1 MDKQEEKQENGQV
14 FVDKE
19 LKTLCDE
26 FREHNNIPLE
36 KFDAYGVKRG
46 LRNPDGTGVLAGL
59 TQISK
64 VHGYLIDDNERVPDK
79 GRLTYRGIDVADIV
93 EGCRKAD
100 RFGYEEV
107 VWLLLFGQLPTAN
120 QLDKLH
126 RVLSYYRE
134 LPENFA
140 EDMILKA
147 PSRNIMNKLARS
159 VLALYSYDDNPDD
172 ISLENS
178 IRQSFQLIAQMPA
191 IMTYA
196 YQVKRRRF
204 DKQSMF
210 FHPVNPSQS
219 TAESILDAIRPDRQ
233 FTHDEAHLLDL
244 CMILHAEH
252 SGGNNSTF
260 SVRVLSST
268 GTDIYSAIAAGIGS
282 LKGPKHGGA
291 NHRVMM
297 MMNDLM
303 ENVDDWGSERKVY
316 DYLVKIANK
325 EVGDHSGLIY
335 GMGHAVYTLSDPR
348 AVILKHEAEKLA
360 PQHEGM
366 QAKFELFELVEK
378 LAPKVFESV
387 HGDTKTIS
395 ANVDFYSG
403 LVYEMLNIPPE
414 LYTPMFAVSR
424 MPGWCAHRIEEIET
438 AKRIMRPAYFS
449 LSKRRPYIPLEER

>member
-1 MDKQEEKQENGQV
+1 LEKQTDSKG
-14 FVDKE
+14 FVSKE
-19 LKTLCDE
+19 LQDLCNE
-26 FREHNNIPLE
+26 VRRSNRIPSE
-36 KFDAYGVKRG
+36 DFTAYGVKRG

-59 TQISK
+59 TKISN
-64 VHGYLIDDNERVPDK
+64 VHGYLINDNIRVPDQ
-79 GRLTYRGIDVADIV
+79 GVLTYRGIDVSEIV

-107 VWLLLFGQLPTAN
+107 VWLLLFGQLPAQA
-120 QLDKLH
+120 QLNKLH
-126 RVLSYYRE
+126 QVLGYYRE

-172 ISLENS
+172 SSLENN
-178 IRQSFQLIAQMPA
+178 IRQSLQLIAQLPA

-210 FHPVNPSQS
+210 FHPVDPTQS
-219 TAESILDAIRPDRQ
+219 VAESILDAIRPDRK

-244 CMILHAEH
+244 CMMLHAEH

-260 SVRVLSST
+260 AVRVLSSS

-303 ENVDDWGSERKVY
+303 EHVDDWGSERQVY
-316 DYLVKIANK
+316 DYLVKIVNK

-348 AVILKHEAEKLA
+348 AVMLKREAEKLA

-378 LAPKVFESV
+378 LAPKVFEEV

-403 LVYEMLNIPPE
+403 LVYEMLNIPPD
-414 LYTPMFAVSR
+414 LYTPLFAVSR

-438 AKRIMRPAYFS
+438 ARRIMRPAYLS
-449 LSKRRPYIPLEER
+449 LSRRRPYVPIEER

>member
-1 MDKQEEKQENGQV
+1 MEQ
-14 FVDKE
+14 KE
-19 LKTLCDE
+19 DNTGLISQDLQDLCDE
-26 FREHNNIPLE
+26 FRENNQIPMA
-36 KFDAYGVKRG
+36 KFDLYGVKRG

-59 TQISK
+59 TQISN
-64 VHGYLIDDNERVPDK
+64 VHGYLINDSERVPDK
-79 GRLTYRGIDVADIV
+79 GILTYRGIDVAEIV

-107 VWLLLFGQLPTAN
+107 VWLLLFGKLPDSAQLK
-120 QLDKLH
+120 KLH
-126 RVLSYYRE
+126 TLLSYYRE

-159 VLALYSYDDNPDD
+159 VLALYSYDENPDD

-178 IRQSFQLIAQMPA
+178 MRQSFQLIAQLPA

-219 TAESILDAIRPDRQ
+219 IAESILDAIRPDRK
-233 FTHDEAHLLDL
+233 FTHEEAQLLDL
-244 CMILHAEH
+244 CMMLHAEH

-260 SVRVLSST
+260 AVRVLSST

-297 MMNDLM
+297 MMRDLM
-303 ENVDDWGSERKVY
+303 EHVSDWSSESQVY
-316 DYLVKIANK
+316 DYLVKIVNK
-325 EVGDHSGLIY
+325 EAGDHSGLIY

-348 AVILKHEAEKLA
+348 AVILKREAEKMA
-360 PQHEGM
+360 PAHDGM
-366 QAKFELFELVEK
+366 KEKFELFELVEK
-378 LAPKVFESV
+378 LAPEVFEKV
-387 HGDTKTIS
+387 HGDSKVIS

-403 LVYEMLNIPPE
+403 LVYEMLNIPAD
-414 LYTPMFAVSR
+414 LYTPLFAVSR
-424 MPGWCAHRIEEIET
+424 MAGWCAHRIEELET
-438 AKRIMRPAYFS
+438 AKRIMRPAYRS
-449 LSKRRPYIPLEER
+449 LSKPRPYVPIEQR

>member
-1 MDKQEEKQENGQV
+1 MKQQNDKQTVQQEL
-14 FVDKE
+14 KE
-19 LKTLCDE
+19 LCNE
-26 FREHNNIPLE
+26 FRENNQIPME
-36 KFDAYGVKRG
+36 KYDLYGVKRG

-59 TQISK
+59 TQISN
-64 VHGYLIDDNERVPDK
+64 VHGYLIDDSVRVPDK
-79 GRLTYRGIDVADIV
+79 GVLTYRGIDVYDIV
-93 EGCRKAD
+93 AGCRKAD

-107 VWLLLFGQLPTAN
+107 VWLLLFGKLPTTA

-126 RVLSYYRE
+126 SVISYYRE

-172 ISLENS
+172 ISLENNM
-178 IRQSFQLIAQMPA
+178 RQSFQLISQLPA

-196 YQVKRRRF
+196 YQVKRRKF
-204 DKQSMF
+204 DKESMF
-210 FHPVNPSQS
+210 FHPVNPTQS
-219 TAESILDAIRPDRQ
+219 IAESILDAIRPDRK

-244 CMILHAEH
+244 CMMLHAEH

-260 SVRVLSST
+260 AVRVLSST

-303 ENVDDWGSERKVY
+303 HHVDDWSSEKQVH
-316 DYLVKIANK
+316 DYLVKIVNK

-348 AVILKHEAEKLA
+348 AVILKREAEKMA
-360 PQHEGM
+360 PQHKGM
-366 QAKFELFELVEK
+366 EEKFQIFELVEK
-378 LAPKVFESV
+378 LAPKVFQEV
-387 HGDTKTIS
+387 RGDTKVIC

-403 LVYEMLNIPPE
+403 LVYEMLNIPSD
-414 LYTPMFAVSR
+414 LYTPLFAVSR
-424 MPGWCAHRIEEIET
+424 MAGWCAHRIEEIET
-438 AKRIMRPAYFS
+438 AKRIMRPAYRS
-449 LSKRRPYIPLEER
+449 LSKLRPYIPIEER